1 MARGQ
6 IEDGATGAAVA
17 ETTMTTMTM
26 MMIMAVCDTGRRGR
40 WHDAVPVAM
49 LDNSIVTVVIVTP
62 SLMMFLY
69 GTERMYIVTS
79 GNFIEEYRP
88 VYLTRRSLMSRMMIH
103 RVKPDESSRIGS
115 HCISREDRRF
125 LDDIG
130 TSKTFCLTAV
140 F

>member
-79 GNFIEEYRP
+79 GNFIGMCVCVCYRCEVARGQP
-88 VYLTRRSLMSRMMIH
+88 VDPNL
-103 RVKPDESSRIGS
+103 
-115 HCISREDRRF
+115 C
-125 LDDIG
+125 
-130 TSKTFCLTAV
+130 
-140 F
+140 